1 MQPDFPTSEPGSPR
15 RAPSTAPDLVATA
28 DESSRPL
35 TRRELRERAALLT
48 AALVT
53 ESLSTPM
60 ADAAEAARDDVDADA
75 PVVQAEPEAALPDAA
90 LPAPEAALPEAQA
103 AEPEAEAAEPEAAA
117 SQSARPA
124 PRARRVVRPA
134 SAIRSAGRRVATG
147 AFSIGVM
154 GCVGL
159 LALATAA
166 PAEAV
171 AAAVSTEPL
180 GSIQVSGEEK
190 AAEYGEI
197 QAYVAP
203 ANVDLSIDR
212 STDTYSVE
220 SFSQIAASTGI
231 TNHTNF
237 FVNDS
242 SGEIQWPFAVGV
254 PISWGFGPRWGGMHS
269 GLDFTPGDGAEIQAV
284 AAGTVRIADEAGGDF
299 GVHVMI
305 DHVIDGEVFT
315 SHYAHMQYGSLKVT
329 QGQKVEAGDLLGLVG
344 NTGLS
349 FGAHMHFEIYINE
362 VRIDPLP
369 WLRQHAGG

>member
-28 DESSRPL
+28 GESSRPL

-90 LPAPEAALPEAQA
+90 LPAPEGDEPDAAVPEAVAAQA
-103 AEPEAEAAEPEAAA
+103 
-117 SQSARPA
+117 ARPA
-124 PRARRVVRPA
+124 PRARRIVRPA
-134 SAIRSAGRRVATG
+134 SAIPSAGRRVATG

-171 AAAVSTEPL
+171 AAAVSTEPI
-180 GSIQVSGEEK
+180 GSIQVSDEEK